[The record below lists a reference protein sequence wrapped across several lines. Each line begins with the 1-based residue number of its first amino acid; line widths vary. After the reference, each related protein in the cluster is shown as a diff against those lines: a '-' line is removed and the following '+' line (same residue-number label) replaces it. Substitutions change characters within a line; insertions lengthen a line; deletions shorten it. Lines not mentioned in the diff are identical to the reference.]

1 MAEPMP
7 LSRTDRNQHIIYE
20 CALALIGALDPE
32 EINCLSFYTYVEALE
47 RARVLAS
54 VAVLRAGPDQSRESA
69 GEPHSDLELAEI
81 AARLRRCPSE
91 SAAVRQVRDDAERLL
106 HEVWRL
112 RQRGELPD
120 TSASW

>member
-1 MAEPMP
+1 MP

-32 EINCLSFYTYVEALE
+32 EIDCLSFYTYVDALE

-54 VAVLRAGPDQSRESA
+54 VAVLRAGPDQPRES
-69 GEPHSDLELAEI
+69 GGKPLSELELAEI

-106 HEVWRL
+106 QEVWRL
-112 RQRGELPD
+112 RQSGEEPPAA
-120 TSASW
+120 SA